1 MADGLQAARLAL
13 ADQRAWL
20 VGGAIRDRVLGR
32 STLDV
37 DVVVDGDPGEAARSI
52 ARAAGRAACFALS
65 EEFGAWRVT
74 ARDSSWQV
82 DVEPLRG
89 GSLEAD
95 LALRDFT
102 VNAIAEP
109 LAGGQPIDPLGG
121 LEDLAAGRLRMAGA
135 RAFADDPLRVLRL
148 VRVAV
153 ELGLKPDAE
162 ALRAAAE
169 HVDALARCSAERVFV
184 ELRRI
189 IAARDALNG
198 LELMGELG
206 ATRVVLPEL
215 EALRGVEQNRFHHAD
230 VYGHTLEVLARTIA
244 LTEEVHAS
252 GGRALSV
259 GGRAPG
265 AGGFAN
271 VDPGPDADADADADA
286 DPDAG
291 ALRAVIGENRA
302 ECSAL
307 LQEPLAD
314 QMSRAEALRWG
325 ALLHDAAKP
334 LTRGV
339 RPADGRVTF
348 IGHDER
354 GAALA
359 REVLTRLRASERL
372 RTHVAA
378 LVRHHLRLGFLV
390 HEPQPLSRRTVFG
403 YLRAC
408 SPVEVDVTLL
418 SVADRLATR
427 GANAQKAIEAHMH
440 VATQML
446 GPALRWRA
454 RGPGAPLLR
463 GDELGSHLGI
473 APGPR
478 VGELLG
484 ELAEAQ
490 YAGEIA
496 TREQAFAYLD
506 ARAAELAGRSE

>member
-37 DVVVDGDPGEAARSI
+37 DVVVDGNPGEAARSI

-162 ALRAAAE
+162 ALRAAAD
-169 HVDALARCSAERVFV
+169 HVDALAQCSAERVFV

-189 IAARDALNG
+189 IAAREALNG
-198 LELMGELG
+198 LELMGKLG
-206 ATRVVLPEL
+206 ATGVVLPEL

-244 LTEEVHAS
+244 LTDEVLA
-252 GGRALSV
+252 GGGSTVPA
-259 GGRAPG
+259 GGGMSG
-265 AGGFAN
+265 AGSFTDAN
-271 VDPGPDADADADADA
+271 PDTDSDL
-286 DPDAG
+286 DAG
-291 ALRAVIGENRA
+291 ALRAVIGEDRA
-302 ECSAL
+302 ECTAL

-334 LTRGV
+334 LTRGI

-348 IGHDER
+348 IGHDEH

-372 RTHVAA
+372 RAHVAA

-390 HEPQPLSRRTVFG
+390 HQPQPLSRRVVFG

-440 VATQML
+440 VAAQML

-454 RGPGAPLLR
+454 HGPGAPLLR

-490 YAGEIA
+490 YAGEVA

-506 ARAAELAGRSE
+506 ARAAELASRSE

>member
-1 MADGLQAARLAL
+1 MADGLQAARTAL
-13 ADQRAWL
+13 ADRRAWL

-32 STLDV
+32 ATADV
-37 DVVVDGDPGEAARSI
+37 DVVVDGDPGEAARAI

-89 GSLEAD
+89 GSLPAD

-109 LAGGQPIDPLGG
+109 LAGGEPIDPLGG
-121 LEDLAAGRLRMAGA
+121 LADLAAGRLRIAGPG
-135 RAFADDPLRVLRL
+135 AFADDPLRVLRL

-153 ELGLKPDAE
+153 ELGLEPDAE
-162 ALRAAAE
+162 ALRGAGAQ
-169 HVDALARCSAERVFV
+169 VNALDQVSPERVFL

-189 IAARDALNG
+189 VASQQALRG
-198 LELMGELG
+198 LKLMGTLG
-206 ATRVVLPEL
+206 ATAVVLPEL

-244 LTEEVHAS
+244 LTESLDSVEDRARRAED
-252 GGRALSV
+252 GRGEAAGFV
-259 GGRAPG
+259 DEAERA
-265 AGGFAN
+265 A
-271 VDPGPDADADADADA
+271 V
-286 DPDAG
+286 
-291 ALRAVIGENRA
+291 RSVIGEHRA
-302 ECSAL
+302 DVAAL
-307 LQEPLAD
+307 LREPLAD
-314 QMSRAEALRWG
+314 QMTRAEALRWG

-354 GAALA
+354 GATLA
-359 REVLTRLRASERL
+359 REVLGRLRSSERL
-372 RTHVAA
+372 RAHIAA
-378 LVRHHLRLGFLV
+378 LVRNHLRLGFLV
-390 HEPQPLSRRTVFG
+390 HEPQPLGRRTVFA

-427 GANAQKAIEAHMH
+427 GERAQEAIEAHLR
-440 VATQML
+440 VAEGML
-446 GPALRWRA
+446 GDALRWHLEGQA
-454 RGPGAPLLR
+454 EPLLR
-463 GDELGSHLGI
+463 GDELGSCLDI

-478 VGELLG
+478 IGALLA

-490 YAGEIA
+490 YAGEIT
-496 TREQAFAYLD
+496 TREQAFAYVED
-506 ARAAELAGRSE
+506 RVADGASRSQ